1 MAVMRC
7 DFYSEV
13 LEMSTSMTVVI
24 PENHVARGEPPA
36 PVDGLHPTLYLLHGL
51 SDDDTTWLRRSSIE
65 RRASAAGLA
74 LVIPQV
80 HRSYYSDEAHGFR
93 YWTFLSQ
100 ELPAIAGR
108 LFRLSPRRELTFVA
122 GISMG
127 GYGAIKWALREPHRF
142 AAAISLSG
150 ALGLAARLRI
160 DEPTGQ
166 LDPRLWDRIFDNRP
180 IAGTP
185 DDPLWLLRDAAA
197 SGQPLPALWVGCGTD
212 DPLYAENLA
221 FLRLAEEVGVPVTRL
236 LRPGGH
242 TWDHW
247 DADLDHVMAW
257 LPLQAARVSVA
268 DGFPSSMGPQGR
280 SRPVEPDDGAGS
292 PRRGP

>member
-7 DFYSEV
+7 DLYSEV

-51 SDDDTTWLRRSSIE
+51 TDDDTAWLRRSSIE
-65 RRASAAGLA
+65 RHASTAGVA

-80 HRSYYSDEAHGFR
+80 HRSYYSDEAHGLR
-93 YWTFLSQ
+93 YWTFLSR
-100 ELPAIAGR
+100 ELPEIAGR
-108 LFRLSPRRELTFVA
+108 LFRLSPRPERTFVA

-127 GYGAIKWALREPHRF
+127 GYGAFKWALREPHQF

-150 ALGLAARLRI
+150 ALGLAARLRD
-160 DEPTGQ
+160 DEPAGQ

-197 SGQPLPALWVGCGTD
+197 AHRPLPALWVGCGTD
-212 DPLYAENLA
+212 DPLYQENVA
-221 FLRLAEEVGVPVTRL
+221 FLRVAEELRVPVTARFG
-236 LRPGGH
+236 PGAH
-242 TWDHW
+242 TWDRW
-247 DADLDHVMAW
+247 DADLAEVMAW
-257 LPLQAARVSVA
+257 LPLRVDRLSEPEVA
-268 DGFPSSMGPQGR
+268 NPRLLPP
-280 SRPVEPDDGAGS
+280 RPAP
-292 PRRGP
+292 